1 MDEES
6 QSRPLPIF
14 TRVNKESC
22 ISCGACQA
30 AAPDIFDEDDNG
42 LAFSLIDNN
51 QGIRPI
57 PEELLDD
64 LDDAEEGCPTES
76 ILIANQPFQP
86 LENLVEQSGD
96 E

>member
-6 QSRPLPIF
+6 QSRLLSIF
-14 TRVNKESC
+14 TRVNKETC

-30 AAPDIFDEDDNG
+30 AAPDIFDEDDSG

-86 LENLVEQSGD
+86 VENHIL
-96 E
+96 